1 MQDSLFEDE
10 NLLFTTTI
18 LSEAYFESISEF
30 RSLLLVGDN
39 TTTKI
44 KKKQTKTHRIASTS
58 SSFSARRRSASW
70 RYWPYSEAK
79 RCARCSSALR
89 PYKKQKFELKKND
102 FYIPLLFDLRL
113 QLPCKQL

>member
-1 MQDSLFEDE
+1 MKDSLFGDE

-44 KKKQTKTHRIASTS
+44 KKSKQ
-58 SSFSARRRSASW
+58 
-70 RYWPYSEAK
+70 
-79 RCARCSSALR
+79 
-89 PYKKQKFELKKND
+89 
-102 FYIPLLFDLRL
+102 RL
-113 QLPCKQL
+113 TE